1 MHWKSAILSVP
12 VLRFSRTI
20 LTAIAPWKLE
30 KPLPKNQRPHPQFLR
45 FQQTPKTN
53 KIFKIN
59 KNIEVLVY
67 ENNKIKF
74 EIFITDKKYYKNFD
88 HVCLEIYNKK
98 ELIEKCKENNIEY
111 LYVDKDNKKL
121 LFIKDNFGNLFE
133 IK

>member
-1 MHWKSAILSVP
+1 MSQNVILNHIALSSNSEKDAN
-12 VLRFSRTI
+12 LFFTEI
-20 LTAIAPWKLE
+20 LGI
-30 KPLPKNQRPHPQFLR
+30 PLIKKFNISKNLA
-45 FQQTPKTN
+45 N
-53 KIFKIN
+53 KIFEIN

-74 EIFITDKKYYKNFD
+74 EVFITDKKYYKNFD

-121 LFIKDNFGNLFE
+121 LFIIDNFGNLFE

>member
-1 MHWKSAILSVP
+1 MLILFFYE
-12 VLRFSRTI
+12 LLGI
-20 LTAIAPWKLE
+20 
-30 KPLPKNQRPHPQFLR
+30 PLVKKFNISKNLA
-45 FQQTPKTN
+45 N
-53 KIFKIN
+53 KIFEIN

-74 EIFITDKKYYKNFD
+74 EVFITDKKYYKNFD

-121 LFIKDNFGNLFE
+121 LFIIDNFGNLFE

>member
-1 MHWKSAILSVP
+1 MSQNVILNHIALSSNSEKDAN
-12 VLRFSRTI
+12 LFFTEI
-20 LTAIAPWKLE
+20 LCI
-30 KPLPKNQRPHPQFLR
+30 PLIKKFNISKNLA
-45 FQQTPKTN
+45 N
-53 KIFKIN
+53 KIFEIN

-88 HVCLEIYNKK
+88 HICLEIYNKK

-111 LYVDKDNKKL
+111 LYANKDKKKL
-121 LFIKDNFGNLFE
+121 LFIIDKFGNLFE